1 MKSKTLSLISYYHR
15 LLKEQ
20 GENPQAPPPEQQG
33 PNPEQ
38 DVVENPQVD
47 DKDVMPLT
55 SEGENELISRIVD
68 AAIFQPT
75 PKQME
80 QLRNFQY
87 VLKSNPARFKN
98 SREEVLMPVLSM
110 MEPMTQGEELK
121 PLMNQV
127 S

>member
-1 MKSKTLSLISYYHR
+1 MAYYH
-15 LLKEQ
+15 KMINEQ
-20 GENPQAPPPEQQG
+20 GEDLQQQPPSPEQQG

-38 DVVENPQVD
+38 DVIENPQVD

-55 SEGENELISRIVD
+55 SEGENELISRVVD
-68 AAIFQPT
+68 AAIFQPDAQ
-75 PKQME
+75 QME

-87 VLKSNPARFKN
+87 VLKSNPSRFKN
-98 SREEVLMPVLSM
+98 AREEVLMPVLSM

-121 PLMNQV
+121 PLMNQI